1 MTPDQ
6 RKRLEA
12 VAAALAPCFGCLVED
27 EADADQDLASL
38 QPDRVAH
45 IRAVHDSLRQELG
58 QYPAEGHTDEEEAAI
73 EARRAALRSQLEEL
87 AQLRKLLG
95 KRGAA
100 ASRASCPACVHRK
113 RSRRLLSDLARN
125 VREELQRNPEDDII
139 FVDENVD
146 GG

>member
-100 ASRASCPACVHRK
+100 AAAPPAQLACTASGVGACFLTWLGTSE
-113 RSRRLLSDLARN
+113 RSSNATPRTT
-125 VREELQRNPEDDII
+125 
-139 FVDENVD
+139 
-146 GG
+146 